1 MNSRIFF
8 FHFGSFITAKM
19 SIKERNQGWFQGGDS
34 IHGERSTPF
43 LNYAKLG
50 EFAVKYSDDV
60 TVEVDILCHT
70 LAFFALRR
78 LIVISRERS

>member
-1 MNSRIFF
+1 MAPL
-8 FHFGSFITAKM
+8 AKCLNRGCWPPLEGG
-19 SIKERNQGWFQGGDS
+19 KES
-34 IHGERSTPF
+34 VHSERSTPF
-43 LNYAKLG
+43 ICYVKFR
-50 EFAVKYSDDV
+50 EFAVKCFNVV

>member
-1 MNSRIFF
+1 MAPL
-8 FHFGSFITAKM
+8 AKCLNRGCWPLL
-19 SIKERNQGWFQGGDS
+19 EEGDS
-34 IHGERSTPF
+34 VRSECSTSF
-43 LNYAKLG
+43 LCYAELG
-50 EFAVKYSDDV
+50 QFAIKCFDAV